1 MMTMVGTTQ
10 MTNYK
15 LGPKGR
21 KYKKETIHNKRTG
34 LVWVIKENEHGG
46 RCFSVDWDKSMKLR
60 EKLTK

>member
-1 MMTMVGTTQ
+1 

-21 KYKKETIHNKRTG
+21 KYKKETKYNKRTG

-46 RCFSVDWDKSMKLR
+46 RSFSVDWEKSMKFR
-60 EKLTK
+60 DKLTKK

>member
-1 MMTMVGTTQ
+1 

-46 RCFSVDWDKSMKLR
+46 ISFSVDWEKSMKFR
-60 EKLTK
+60 DKLTKK